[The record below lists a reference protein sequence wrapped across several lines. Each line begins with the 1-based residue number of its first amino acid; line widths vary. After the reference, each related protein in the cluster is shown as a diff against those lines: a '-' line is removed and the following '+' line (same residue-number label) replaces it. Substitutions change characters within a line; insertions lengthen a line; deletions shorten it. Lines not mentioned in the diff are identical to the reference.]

1 MKRIIK
7 VKDVINS
14 KFAIKEDKGRILY
27 KLLQESLGKNEKI
40 ILDFEDIT
48 ASTTRFFNVSIAML
62 YKDFSKEVVENNIEI
77 KNTNSVLNSQLEVSK
92 NGAKEFYRIK

>member
-27 KLLQESLGKNEKI
+27 KLLRESLEKNEKI

-62 YKDFSKEVVENNIEI
+62 YKDFSKEVVENNVEI

>member
-40 ILDFEDIT
+40 IL
-48 ASTTRFFNVSIAML
+48 
-62 YKDFSKEVVENNIEI
+62 K
-77 KNTNSVLNSQLEVSK
+77 SVDTFLK
-92 NGAKEFYRIK
+92 I

>member
-14 KFAIKEDKGRILY
+14 KFAIKEDKGKILY
-27 KLLQESLGKNEKI
+27 KLLQESLVKNEKI
-40 ILDFEDIT
+40 ILDFEDII
-48 ASTTRFFNVSIAML
+48 ASTTRFFNVSIAIL
-62 YKDFSKEVVENNIEI
+62 YKDFSKEIVENNIEI

>member
-40 ILDFEDIT
+40 ICTDC
-48 ASTTRFFNVSIAML
+48 
-62 YKDFSKEVVENNIEI
+62 EI
-77 KNTNSVLNSQLEVSK
+77 RYRRLHQLW
-92 NGAKEFYRIK
+92 Y